1 MPLWLRKF
9 TYNKLYEYYQEKEN
23 NSTDK
28 TVQEG
33 IKKAL
38 IERQAKEATYV
49 TKASKK

>member
-9 TYNKLYEYYQEKEN
+9 TYNKLYEFYQEKEE
-23 NSTDK
+23 SSADK
-28 TVQEG
+28 AVQEG

-38 IERQAKEATYV
+38 IERQAKEATYI